1 MVIELLLPY
10 KRYKKEYDTER
21 MINMRI
27 SADIG
32 YNTTNFIGDACEGSF
47 LSTIKEKTHE
57 LETAKYVVEYNNKTY
72 LIGNIDGFTSTEQS
86 REKDAIFHICLY
98 TAIAAGMKTSID
110 NNIRIVTGLPA
121 QFFAEQKTSLIRALE
136 GRKVFLKLNGEA
148 RHFTINKVVVFPQ
161 SAGLFLYDK
170 NLVEKDTLVV
180 DIGGGTLD
188 IAYMSQGQFKE
199 AKTYPLGVN
208 CTYDNL
214 LQELSKYG
222 VNYSNRMKAEEI
234 IHDKTIYV
242 EGKEINVSKDIDNCL
257 SFRAKEILNTIKQA
271 FPEQS
276 KYSRWI
282 FIGGGALLLKKY
294 LGEYKVLDDAQMIN
308 VKTYD
313 IIGKTKNV

>member
-1 MVIELLLPY
+1 
-10 KRYKKEYDTER
+10 
-21 MINMRI
+21 MRI

-32 YNTTNFIGDACEGSF
+32 YNTTNFIGDNGEGCF

-57 LETAKYVVEYNNKTY
+57 LETADYIVEYNNRTY
-72 LIGNIDGFTSTEQS
+72 LLGNIDGFTSTEQS

-98 TAIAAGMKTSID
+98 TAIAASMRSSVD
-110 NNIRIVTGLPA
+110 NNIRIITGLPA
-121 QFFAEQKTSLIRALE
+121 QFFSEQKNSLINALE
-136 GRKVFLKLNGEA
+136 GRRVSLKLNGESKN
-148 RHFTINKVVVFPQ
+148 FTINKVIVFPQ

-170 NLVEKDTLVV
+170 ALVEKDTLVI

-208 CTYDNL
+208 CTYDTL

-234 IHDKTIYV
+234 IKDNVIFV
-242 EGKEINVSKDIDNCL
+242 DGKELDVSKDIDKVLN
-257 SFRAKEILNTIKQA
+257 FRTREILTTIKQA

-294 LGEYKVLDDAQMIN
+294 LSDYTVLDDAQMIN

-313 IIGKTKNV
+313 IIGKSKNV